1 MFIVPLSDK
10 ITPLNILSQNEP
22 VIMYVEKK
30 PSFTDVFRDV
40 LNETQETQ
48 KVLDKNAADII
59 MGDIDDLH
67 TIYNN
72 ITKARISLETFV
84 AIRDAA
90 QSSYKEIMQMQI

>member
-1 MFIVPLSDK
+1 MFIVPMSDS

-22 VIMYVEKK
+22 TIVYLDRK
-30 PSFTDVFRDV
+30 PSFTDVFREV

-48 KVLDKNAADII
+48 KVLDRNAADII

-90 QSSYKEIMQMQI
+90 QASYKEIMQMQI

>member
-1 MFIVPLSDK
+1 MFIVPMSDSIK
-10 ITPLNILSQNEP
+10 PLDILSQNEP
-22 VIMYVEKK
+22 TIVYLDRK
-30 PSFTDVFRDV
+30 PSFTDVFREV

-48 KVLDKNAADII
+48 KTLDKNAADII

-90 QSSYKEIMQMQI
+90 QASYKEIMQMQI